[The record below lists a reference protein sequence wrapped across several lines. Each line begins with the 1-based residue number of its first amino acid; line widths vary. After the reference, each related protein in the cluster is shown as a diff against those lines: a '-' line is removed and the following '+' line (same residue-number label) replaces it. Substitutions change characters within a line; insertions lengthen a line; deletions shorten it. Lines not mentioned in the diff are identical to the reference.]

1 MTYFVT
7 KMKRKENKKNYNE
20 VSNFD
25 KKANNNTSRK
35 DRSSKRK
42 LSIYDDFDDEDFDDA
57 DYQIGYDEEE

>member
-1 MTYFVT
+1 LTYFVT